1 MSVMP
6 IPVLG
11 KLCHVG
17 MNHIGDARP
26 MRGNIPMLD
35 GNSLFRDREDA
46 ARPEDWDSFCASF
59 SFVFW
64 ITRYDPLFFFGRKMH
79 NVVNRHKRRMTI
91 RAFLMQE
98 PAHDFRDAK

>member
-1 MSVMP
+1 MTGVVNDVDGIGVT
-6 IPVLG
+6 IPGELDRRERMVPAEV
-11 KLCHVG
+11 HST
-17 MNHIGDARP
+17 DARP

-64 ITRYDPLFFFGRKMH
+64 ITRYDPLFFSVEKCITSSIVI
-79 NVVNRHKRRMTI
+79 NVV
-91 RAFLMQE
+91 
-98 PAHDFRDAK
+98 